1 MSTITLR
8 QLARETRK
16 VKRMTEASDS
26 FLVTDHGKPLW
37 KVSPATEADEDSR
50 AKDID
55 AELDLL
61 LAEPKST
68 YNLAEIVIQNRR

>member
-1 MSTITLR
+1 MKTITLR
-8 QLARETRK
+8 QLVRETRK
-16 VKRMTEASDS
+16 VKRMTEAGDS

-37 KVSPATEADEDSR
+37 RISPATETDEESR
-50 AKDID
+50 AKEID

-61 LAEPKST
+61 LEEPTST

>member
-1 MSTITLR
+1 MKTITLR
-8 QLARETRK
+8 RLVRETRK
-16 VKRMTEASDS
+16 VKRMTEAGDS

-37 KVSPATEADEDSR
+37 RISPATETDEESR
-50 AKDID
+50 AKEID

-61 LAEPKST
+61 LEEPTST

>member
-1 MSTITLR
+1 MTTITLR
-8 QLARETRK
+8 QLVRETRK
-16 VKRMTEASDS
+16 VKRMTEAGDS

-37 KVSPATEADEDSR
+37 RISPATETDEESR
-50 AKDID
+50 AKEID

-61 LAEPKST
+61 LEEPTST